1 MANFFKGFGAE
12 AYRKKHQ
19 NEDVKEISTVGN
31 KGTTVPDPSTLKQP
45 HRTAKNK
52 RLIEDQR
59 REEEQQ
65 N

>member
-12 AYRKKHQ
+12 AYRKKHSQ
-19 NEDVKEISTVGN
+19 DVVEEIKIVGN
-31 KGTTVPDPSTLKQP
+31 EGTTVPDPATLKHQ
-45 HRTAKNK
+45 HQTAKNK

-65 N
+65 Q